1 VGQQGHRYRPQLRPD
16 PRAPHRAR
24 HRDHGHLQEG
34 LLRGRKTLDAGTRA
48 RGRASVR
55 PHDRNGDRQPRRGRR
70 LFQELPA
77 KPLQFIDISAG
88 RSALVD
94 ANTAMGLA
102 LSEDEIDYLLDAYG
116 KLGRNP
122 TDVELMMFAQANSEH
137 CRHKIF
143 NATWTIDGV
152 RRTSRCSR

>member
-1 VGQQGHRYRPQLRPD
+1 V
-16 PRAPHRAR
+16 AA
-24 HRDHGHLQEG
+24 HLF
-34 LLRGRKTLDAGTRA
+34 
-48 RGRASVR
+48 
-55 PHDRNGDRQPRRGRR
+55 DRMTETVIGSREEAAA

-116 KLGRNP
+116 KLERNP

-152 RRTSRCSR
+152 PRTSRCSR